1 MYGTRWKGS
10 LGDYESEGRVFE
22 SPWAHSAFAGIPPLG
37 RLLPSGSLQPM
48 TTDDDASER
57 VITHLVGDNLAT
69 IRRLMT
75 DESTVRDTQR
85 RLDEVQAA
93 LLAPKRDARRRKRAT
108 DAFESALNDLVDVL
122 VADKITER
130 RHEQSQLPLDTATS
144 AAGDFA
150 GFVRTSVFSA
160 AASPERR

>member
-1 MYGTRWKGS
+1 
-10 LGDYESEGRVFE
+10 
-22 SPWAHSAFAGIPPLG
+22 
-37 RLLPSGSLQPM
+37 
-48 TTDDDASER
+48 
-57 VITHLVGDNLAT
+57 
-69 IRRLMT
+69 
-75 DESTVRDTQR
+75 VRDAHR

-93 LLAPKRDARRRKRAT
+93 LLAPKRDACRRKRAT

-150 GFVRTSVFSA
+150 GFVRRSVFSA